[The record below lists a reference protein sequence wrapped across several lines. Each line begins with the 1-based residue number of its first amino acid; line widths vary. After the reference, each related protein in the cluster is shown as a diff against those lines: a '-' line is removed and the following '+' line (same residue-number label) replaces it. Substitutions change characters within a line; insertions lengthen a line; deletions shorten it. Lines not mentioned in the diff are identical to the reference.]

1 MAAHSSILVWGIP
14 GTEEPGGLLSM
25 GLHKVR
31 HNWSDLAAA
40 AAVLNLWPTS
50 ETYREHHSDIFSLV
64 SSYTLLPC
72 FKYRF
77 LLIYHMHIEKCTQ
90 HRCTM
95 IFLQKEQSFLSSTHF
110 NKKARYPKE
119 TKSLF
124 QKGSC
129 TCMMI
134 AALLGIGKTWK
145 EPKCP
150 SDAECTKKMWC
161 VCTIENYPAI
171 KKGESCHLPQHG

>member
-1 MAAHSSILVWGIP
+1 MATHSSLLAWRIP

-40 AAVLNLWPTS
+40 VLNLWPTS
-50 ETYREHHSDIFSLV
+50 EKYVEYHSDVFSLV

-95 IFLQKEQSFLSSTHF
+95 IFLQREQSFISSTQF
-110 NKKARYPKE
+110 KKKAHYPKE
-119 TKSLF
+119 TRSLF
-124 QKGSC
+124 QKGTC

-134 AALLGIGKTWK
+134 AALLGIVKTWK
-145 EPKCP
+145 QPKCP
-150 SDAECTKKMWC
+150 SIDEWINKMWC
-161 VCTIENYPAI
+161 VYTFENYSAI
-171 KKGESCHLPQHG
+171 TKGESCHLPHG

>member
-1 MAAHSSILVWGIP
+1 MAAHSSILAWRIP

-25 GLHKVR
+25 CSHRAGHD
-31 HNWSDLAAA
+31 WSILAAA
-40 AAVLNLWPTS
+40 TSVLNLWPIS
-50 ETYREHHSDIFSLV
+50 KTYVEYHSDVFSLV

-95 IFLQKEQSFLSSTHF
+95 IFLQKEQSFLSSTQF
-110 NKKARYPKE
+110 NKKACYPKE

-150 SDAECTKKMWC
+150 SDGECTKKMWC